1 MACIYFPQPGVE
13 ASLGYKQ
20 VLHRTWHTFEAFMAG
35 FGSLYVVG
43 GVRYLFSIGIYS
55 GGPLALW
62 TTMLATVVF
71 MTITAASLA
80 EICSSLPLSG
90 SIYAWAGAAA
100 GPKYGRFFAFIV
112 AYWSTTAWTSFVAS
126 NTQGTINYILT
137 ELTVFNHAFPG
148 GLDSTNIKF
157 RAVQWIC
164 AEIFLLL
171 AVLSNVLSP
180 RKFTWVFKASAAIIA
195 IDFFLTVIWLP
206 IGVSKTYGFQPASFL
221 MTTYN
226 TRSCPSLSQGTG
238 ASSAWNYILAFL
250 SSSGVLT
257 GFDASGHIGEETKNA
272 SLANARGIFWSAT
285 FSGLLAFPL
294 LILFLFCSPPLDTLF
309 AIEAPQPFVLIY
321 TLALGKGGQMV
332 MTLVATVGLFVN
344 TSLAI
349 LAASRLVFGIA
360 RDGVLPGSSWI
371 GKVDRS
377 GQPKNA
383 IIFVGGVAAVLLCT
397 ILPSQVAFTSLISA
411 SGLPTIAAYALIPIL
426 RLLFTRHEFRTA
438 KWSNGRFSEL
448 FCLIT
453 GIWNL
458 FLITVLVS
466 PYEWPVTAQNFN
478 FSSVIF
484 GAITLLA
491 ILTWWFAPE
500 ERWLSHRDLLKIIDG
515 THQQQHTA
523 TVDEH
528 ASIPEKG
535 LSE

>member
-1 MACIYFPQPGVE
+1 
-13 ASLGYKQ
+13 
-20 VLHRTWHTFEAFMAG
+20 MAG

-43 GVRYLFSIGIYS
+43 GVRYLFSIGIYSLVPLVSSEVSLPFHFLTYLAFHS

-148 GLDSTNIKF
+148 GLDATNIKF

-226 TRSCPSLSQGTG
+226 VNCACASMLFLTSGTG

-383 IIFVGGVAAVLLCT
+383 IIFVGSIAAVLLCT

-484 GAITLLA
+484 GAVTLLA

-515 THQQQHTA
+515 THQQQQTA
-523 TVDEH
+523 TVDDH
-528 ASIPEKG
+528 ASIPKKG

>member
-1 MACIYFPQPGVE
+1 
-13 ASLGYKQ
+13 
-20 VLHRTWHTFEAFMAG
+20 MAG

-62 TTMLATVVF
+62 TTMLATIVF

-226 TRSCPSLSQGTG
+226 GTG

-321 TLALGKGGQMV
+321 TLALGKGGQMI

-377 GQPKNA
+377 GQPQNA
-383 IIFVGGVAAVLLCT
+383 IIFVGSIAAVLLCT

-484 GAITLLA
+484 GAVTLLA

-515 THQQQHTA
+515 THQQQQTA
-523 TVDEH
+523 TVDDH
-528 ASIPEKG
+528 ASIPKKG